1 MVTEV
6 NRNKQKNER
15 MEMEGEKV
23 RGRKGE
29 KIFELK
35 FFKDFICVNIQTPQN
50 SKDREERT

>member
-6 NRNKQKNER
+6 NRNKQKMR
-15 MEMEGEKV
+15 GMEMEGEKV

-29 KIFELK
+29 KIFELN
-35 FFKDFICVNIQTPQN
+35 FFKDFIWVNIQTPQN